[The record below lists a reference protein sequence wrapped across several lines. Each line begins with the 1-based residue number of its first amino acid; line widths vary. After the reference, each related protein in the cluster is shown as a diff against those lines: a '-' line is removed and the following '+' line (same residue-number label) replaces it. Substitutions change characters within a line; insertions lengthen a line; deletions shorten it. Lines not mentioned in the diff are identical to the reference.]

1 MKKSKWFLIM
11 LFCGVYATSC
21 NLQPVKQKKIS
32 DEQSTQKRIPDDQSS
47 PNLKKDSALDTSLSE
62 KLAIKKFYNKF
73 IFKEEPFDSLSATPY
88 CSKNLIKEL
97 GILYHEEYDSDV
109 TAYAVWNFSIA
120 WGLDLPETDM
130 KKPATITA
138 IEDLG
143 DHWYKVSLN
152 EHGYTGIIKIK
163 VIREHN
169 NYVLDD
175 FEWIERGNY

>member
-1 MKKSKWFLIM
+1 M
-11 LFCGVYATSC
+11 LFCGVCATSC
-21 NLQPVKQKKIS
+21 NLQPVKQKKNSDDLSSQKIIS
-32 DEQSTQKRIPDDQSS
+32 NDLSS
-47 PNLKKDSALDTSLSE
+47 HNLKKDSALETSLSE
-62 KLAIKKFYNKF
+62 KLVIKKFYDKF
-73 IFKEEPFDSLSATPY
+73 IFKEEPFDSLCATPY

-109 TAYAVWNFSIA
+109 KGYAVWNLSVA
-120 WGLDLPETDM
+120 WELDLPETDM

-138 IEDLG
+138 INDLG

-163 VIREHN
+163 VIREHY